1 MTPDEKAHYYG
12 RMEKNFP
19 QFLKAMERLVAVP
32 SYLKED
38 DDYPMCRPSRR
49 FLMKPWPL

>member
-32 SYLKED
+32 SYLGD
-38 DDYPMCRPSRR
+38 SHRLP
-49 FLMKPWPL
+49 

>member
-1 MTPDEKAHYYG
+1 
-12 RMEKNFP
+12 MEKNFP

-32 SYLKED
+32 SYLKETMTI
-38 DDYPMCRPSRR
+38 PMCRPSRR